1 VRQAGITE
9 RSNEEWSRMIREQ
22 VVISNKLGLH
32 ARAAAKLVHTAS
44 AFESEIYIG
53 TDHEEVNAKSILG
66 ILTLAATK
74 GTTLTVRVEGDDEQ
88 AAVAAILT
96 LFEEKFGEGQ

>member
-1 VRQAGITE
+1 MTQQQVMIT
-9 RSNEEWSRMIREQ
+9 
-22 VVISNKLGLH
+22 NKLGLH

-44 AFESEIYIG
+44 VFQSQIFVG

-74 GTTLTVRVEGDDEQ
+74 GTPLNVRAEGVDED
-88 AAVAAILT
+88 AAVQAIVE
-96 LFEEKFGEGQ
+96 LFADKFGEGQ

>member
-1 VRQAGITE
+1 MTQ
-9 RSNEEWSRMIREQ
+9 EQ
-22 VVISNKLGLH
+22 VMITNKLGLH

-44 AFESEIYIG
+44 VFESEIYVG

-74 GTTLTVRVEGDDEQ
+74 GTPLNVRADGSDE
-88 AAVAAILT
+88 AEAVRAIVQ
-96 LFEEKFGEGQ
+96 LFTDKFGEEQ